1 MKHLRESLDF
11 IRTIEGIKSVTRTA
25 WTGTGRQEST
35 AEHSFRLALLAL
47 TLLDEFPELDA
58 RKVLSMCL
66 IHDLGELYTG
76 DIPAIFNTDPQQ
88 KSDQEYEDICR
99 IFHKLPEP
107 MRSEFLS
114 LWKEYNSN
122 SSPEA
127 HLVKALDKAETI
139 LQHNQGQNPPDFNY
153 AFNLTYG
160 ASYFEGDPRL
170 KDQRHPG
177 CGNKSTY
184 YTYTK
189 KGEPYP
195 MIQIIISPAK
205 KMNLCEEF
213 PGSVTTPVF
222 QKKTDS
228 LYQILKTQS
237 AKELQALW
245 KCSEKLTLQNVQRLQ
260 EFTPDDAATP
270 AVLAYEGIQYQYLA
284 PGIFSD
290 AQWDYVRQHL
300 NILSGF
306 YGILRPS
313 DAVIP
318 YRLEMQA
325 KLQTAA
331 GNDLYRFWGDQL
343 YQALYQKFDPAAPKE
358 LINLASTEYSKAI
371 VPYVTEDVHCI
382 TCIFGEWIKEK
393 VKVKATLAKM
403 ARGEMV
409 RWMAEQQIQTTEEL
423 KQFTGLGFAFEES
436 LSSGT
441 EYVFLKKAP
450 CPEDSF

>member
-1 MKHLRESLDF
+1 
-11 IRTIEGIKSVTRTA
+11 
-25 WTGTGRQEST
+25 
-35 AEHSFRLALLAL
+35 
-47 TLLDEFPELDA
+47 
-58 RKVLSMCL
+58 
-66 IHDLGELYTG
+66 
-76 DIPAIFNTDPQQ
+76 
-88 KSDQEYEDICR
+88 
-99 IFHKLPEP
+99 
-107 MRSEFLS
+107 
-114 LWKEYNSN
+114 
-122 SSPEA
+122 
-127 HLVKALDKAETI
+127 
-139 LQHNQGQNPPDFNY
+139 
-153 AFNLTYG
+153 
-160 ASYFEGDPRL
+160 
-170 KDQRHPG
+170 
-177 CGNKSTY
+177 
-184 YTYTK
+184 
-189 KGEPYP
+189 

-222 QKKTDS
+222 QKKTQS

-331 GNDLYRFWGDQL
+331 GNDLYHFWGDQL

-371 VPYVTEDVHCI
+371 IPYVTEDVHCI

-409 RWMAEQQIQTTEEL
+409 RWMAEQQIQTAEEL
-423 KQFTGLGFAFEES
+423 KQFTELGFAFEES